1 VARRPL
7 TVDERAARTRT
18 LVFLGTVVVIVLLV
32 VAAFVIFGSF
42 LARFGGP

>member
-1 VARRPL
+1 MARRPL
-7 TVDERAARTRT
+7 TIDERKARTRA

-32 VAAFVIFGSF
+32 VGAFAVFGPF